1 MNVGMSRSA
10 SIEERRAVINQV
22 IALLQGL
29 CVVTQADFRDLLA
42 KHPLA
47 SGLRLGE
54 VLARVRVVLPTVDV
68 IRINTPTTS
77 SHRVFSFRYQ
87 FWVLYRDEPQCH
99 EAVATALFNHLDND
113 LFSLPKK
120 RAHALLT
127 MVLKDNGVK
136 EEIAKALHR
145 KLDDAFKRLGGE
157 SG

>member
-22 IALLQGL
+22 IALLQSL
-29 CVVTQADFRDLLA
+29 CVVTQADFRNLLT

-47 SGLRLGE
+47 NKLRLGE
-54 VLARVRVVLPTVDV
+54 VLLKVREVLPTVDV

-77 SHRVFSFRYQ
+77 SHKVFSFRYQ
-87 FWVLYRDEPQCH
+87 FWVLYRDEPQCY
-99 EAVATALFNHLDND
+99 EAVATALFNYLDNE

-136 EEIAKALHR
+136 EEIAKALHKR
-145 KLDDAFKRLGGE
+145 LDDEFRRLSKE
-157 SG
+157 SK